1 MSELTLYERMCQK
14 LKKTKDSFIQKV
26 ENVVY
31 YGDLDDDFFDELEET
46 FILSDLGIETATKIT
61 ETLREQIKETKTKAK
76 QDVMDL
82 LRQIMTEMVEVEK
95 HQTELPVIMLVVG
108 VNGVGKTT
116 TIAKLAQKYK
126 DQGKKVM
133 VAAAD
138 TFRAAAAE
146 QLDVWADR
154 VGVDIIKSVQGADP
168 SSVVFDAIGAARARG
183 ADILLCD
190 TAGRLHNKVNLMKEL
205 EKITRVVER
214 EGQGFSVHN
223 LLVLDATT
231 GQNALNQAKTFND
244 AVHLD
249 GIVMTKMDG
258 TAKGGVAIAIIDEL
272 QVPIEYVGIGEK
284 PEDLIDFDA
293 GEFVRMLYEGGG
305 QNEEMESG
313 KLRSKNLSVA

>member
-146 QLDVWADR
+146 QLDVWAGR

-214 EGQGFSVHN
+214 EGQDFSVHN

-305 QNEEMESG
+305 QNEEMED
-313 KLRSKNLSVA
+313 

>member
-154 VGVDIIKSVQGADP
+154 VGVDIINSVQGADP

-214 EGQGFSVHN
+214 EGKGFSVHN

-305 QNEEMESG
+305 QNEEMED
-313 KLRSKNLSVA
+313 

>member
-138 TFRAAAAE
+138 TFRAAATE
-146 QLDVWADR
+146 QLDVWAGR

-305 QNEEMESG
+305 QNEEMED
-313 KLRSKNLSVA
+313 

>member
-1 MSELTLYERMCQK
+1 MSELTLYERMCEK
-14 LKKTKDSFIQKV
+14 LKKTKDSFMQKV

-95 HQTELPVIMLVVG
+95 HETKLPVIMLVVG

-146 QLDVWADR
+146 QLDVWAGR

-183 ADILLCD
+183 TDILLCD

-205 EKITRVVER
+205 EKITRIVDR
-214 EGQGFSVHN
+214 EGPDFSQHN

-258 TAKGGVAIAIIDEL
+258 TAKGGVAIAIIDAL

-293 GEFVRMLYEGGG
+293 GEFVRMLYEKPV
-305 QNEEMESG
+305 ES
-313 KLRSKNLSVA
+313 

>member
-126 DQGKKVM
+126 DQDKKVM

-146 QLDVWADR
+146 QLDVWAGR

-168 SSVVFDAIGAARARG
+168 SSVVFDAVGAARARG

-305 QNEEMESG
+305 QNEEMED
-313 KLRSKNLSVA
+313 

>member
-146 QLDVWADR
+146 QLDVWAGR

-214 EGQGFSVHN
+214 EGQGISVHN

-305 QNEEMESG
+305 QNEEMED
-313 KLRSKNLSVA
+313 

>member
-1 MSELTLYERMCQK
+1 MSELTLYERMCEK
-14 LKKTKDSFIQKV
+14 LKKTKDSFMQKV

-95 HQTELPVIMLVVG
+95 HETKLPVIMLVVG

-146 QLDVWADR
+146 QLDVWAGR

-183 ADILLCD
+183 TDILLCD

-205 EKITRVVER
+205 EKITRIVDR
-214 EGQGFSVHN
+214 EGPDFSQHN

-244 AVHLD
+244 AVRLD

-258 TAKGGVAIAIIDEL
+258 TAKGGVAIAIIDAL

-293 GEFVRMLYEGGG
+293 GEFVRMLYE
-305 QNEEMESG
+305 
-313 KLRSKNLSVA
+313 K

>member
-168 SSVVFDAIGAARARG
+168 SSVVFDAIGAAQARG

-305 QNEEMESG
+305 QNEEMED
-313 KLRSKNLSVA
+313 

>member
-146 QLDVWADR
+146 QLDVWAGR

-168 SSVVFDAIGAARARG
+168 SSVVFDAVGAARARG

-305 QNEEMESG
+305 QNEEMED
-313 KLRSKNLSVA
+313 

>member
-133 VAAAD
+133 VVAAD

-146 QLDVWADR
+146 QLDVWAGR

-168 SSVVFDAIGAARARG
+168 SSVVFDAIGAARARV

-293 GEFVRMLYEGGG
+293 GEFVRMLYEKP
-305 QNEEMESG
+305 ME
-313 KLRSKNLSVA
+313 N

>member
-61 ETLREQIKETKTKAK
+61 ETLREQIKEAKTKAK

-190 TAGRLHNKVNLMKEL
+190 TAGRLHNKVNLMKKL

-305 QNEEMESG
+305 QNEEMED
-313 KLRSKNLSVA
+313 

>member
-293 GEFVRMLYEGGG
+293 GEFVRRLYAGGG
-305 QNEEMESG
+305 QNEEMED
-313 KLRSKNLSVA
+313 

>member
-146 QLDVWADR
+146 QLDVWAGR

-231 GQNALNQAKTFND
+231 GQNALNQAKTFNN

-305 QNEEMESG
+305 QNEEMED
-313 KLRSKNLSVA
+313 

>member
-76 QDVMDL
+76 QDFMDL

-305 QNEEMESG
+305 QNEEMED
-313 KLRSKNLSVA
+313 

>member
-1 MSELTLYERMCQK
+1 M
-14 LKKTKDSFIQKV
+14 
-26 ENVVY
+26 
-31 YGDLDDDFFDELEET
+31 
-46 FILSDLGIETATKIT
+46 
-61 ETLREQIKETKTKAK
+61 
-76 QDVMDL
+76 
-82 LRQIMTEMVEVEK
+82 
-95 HQTELPVIMLVVG
+95 IMLVVG

-305 QNEEMESG
+305 QNEEMED
-313 KLRSKNLSVA
+313 

>member
-146 QLDVWADR
+146 QLDVWAGR

-305 QNEEMESG
+305 QNEEIED
-313 KLRSKNLSVA
+313 

>member
-146 QLDVWADR
+146 QLDVWAGR

-293 GEFVRMLYEGGG
+293 GEFVRMLYEG
-305 QNEEMESG
+305 
-313 KLRSKNLSVA
+313 